1 MPLRLFITTYHKLTP
16 GQRAEVELDRGELKI
31 GRSAGNDWV
40 LPDPERL
47 VSSQHCVIQYRDGT
61 YYITDTS
68 TNGVILQNAGTR
80 LRRGSSEP
88 LQDGEVLKIGEYE
101 IRVQISGISVAPT
114 APPASGM
121 ADDPFNSFEAL
132 LSRSAQPLEMP
143 PVNPAPTA
151 PAPRRDSPFDTKPD
165 LFDFLSPPPA
175 VAPSVPDHVPAQ
187 QHDFRPPR
195 PTQPAPAVVPEAA
208 PASVIPADWDPFAD
222 LQAAPQPQPITDP
235 FAAPPTVDALQ
246 IPDPFAEPP
255 KAQAPQIPDPFAEL
269 APLSAVE
276 IPAFTVEESPVQP
289 VPPPPVVEPVATP
302 QPAPAPAPVTQ
313 STAGDDELLEAFL
326 RGAGLQHLRLDR
338 AAAAAQMEAIGRSY
352 RLMVEGLID
361 VLRARAS
368 LKGEF
373 RMAQTMIQP
382 VQNNPLKFAPN
393 VDEALLMLLRHDN
406 QAFMAPDQAVGES
419 FDDLRAH
426 QLALMAGVQAAIKY
440 LLARFEPRELE
451 GRLNKP
457 SGLSALLPNGR
468 RAHYW
473 ELFTELY
480 ATISQ
485 EAEDGFQELFGRE
498 FSRAY
503 EEHIARLRGR

>member
-1 MPLRLFITTYHKLTP
+1 M
-16 GQRAEVELDRGELKI
+16 
-31 GRSAGNDWV
+31 
-40 LPDPERL
+40 
-47 VSSQHCVIQYRDGT
+47 
-61 YYITDTS
+61 
-68 TNGVILQNAGTR
+68 
-80 LRRGSSEP
+80 
-88 LQDGEVLKIGEYE
+88 
-101 IRVQISGISVAPT
+101 
-114 APPASGM
+114 
-121 ADDPFNSFEAL
+121 
-132 LSRSAQPLEMP
+132 
-143 PVNPAPTA
+143 
-151 PAPRRDSPFDTKPD
+151 
-165 LFDFLSPPPA
+165 
-175 VAPSVPDHVPAQ
+175 
-187 QHDFRPPR
+187 
-195 PTQPAPAVVPEAA
+195 
-208 PASVIPADWDPFAD
+208 
-222 LQAAPQPQPITDP
+222 
-235 FAAPPTVDALQ
+235 
-246 IPDPFAEPP
+246 
-255 KAQAPQIPDPFAEL
+255 
-269 APLSAVE
+269 
-276 IPAFTVEESPVQP
+276 
-289 VPPPPVVEPVATP
+289 
-302 QPAPAPAPVTQ
+302 
-313 STAGDDELLEAFL
+313 EAFL

-382 VQNNPLKFAPN
+382 IQNNPLKFAPN
-393 VDEALLMLLRHDN
+393 VDEALLMLLRYDN
-406 QAFMAPDQAVGES
+406 QAFMPPDQAVGES

-503 EEHIARLRGR
+503 EEHIMRLRGR

>member
-101 IRVQISGISVAPT
+101 IRVQISGISVAPS

-143 PVNPAPTA
+143 PVNPAPAAA

-175 VAPSVPDHVPAQ
+175 VAPSVSDHVPAQ

-195 PTQPAPAVVPEAA
+195 PTQPAPAVAPLEAPA
-208 PASVIPADWDPFAD
+208 AASASVIPADWDPFAD
-222 LQAAPQPQPITDP
+222 LQAA
-235 FAAPPTVDALQ
+235 AAPQ
-246 IPDPFAEPP
+246 SIPDPFAEPP
-255 KAQAPQIPDPFAEL
+255 QIAAAQVPDPFAES
-269 APLSAVE
+269 PPVPAVE
-276 IPAFTVEESPVQP
+276 IPSFVLDESPVEQVQSLP
-289 VPPPPVVEPVATP
+289 VAEPVAP
-302 QPAPAPAPVTQ
+302 PKPAPAPAPAAP
-313 STAGDDELLEAFL
+313 TAVDDGELMEAFL

-503 EEHIARLRGR
+503 EEHITRLRGR

>member
-88 LQDGEVLKIGEYE
+88 LADGEVLKIGEYE
-101 IRVQISGISVAPT
+101 IRVQISGISVAPA

-143 PVNPAPTA
+143 PVSPGPAA

-175 VAPSVPDHVPAQ
+175 VAPSVSDHVPAQ

-195 PTQPAPAVVPEAA
+195 PSQLAPAAVPDAA
-208 PASVIPADWDPFAD
+208 PAAVIPGDWDPFAD
-222 LQAAPQPQPITDP
+222 LQAASKSQPLPGP
-235 FAAPPTVDALQ
+235 FAAPPQVDALQ

-255 KAQAPQIPDPFAEL
+255 KAQAPPIPDPFADL
-269 APLSAVE
+269 APMPAVE
-276 IPAFTVEESPVQP
+276 IPPFAVQESPVQP
-289 VPPPPVVEPVATP
+289 LPGVEPVTTP
-302 QPAPAPAPVTQ
+302 QPAPAAQ
-313 STAGDDELLEAFL
+313 GALGDDQLLEAFL